1 MLKKSTLIISILFTL
16 LFQACSNEDKV
27 NKNANEMVSVNEYVL
42 TGLDKKQYVVK
53 KDGEGFILEG
63 AKNKVVIFDIF
74 ATWCP
79 PCRAAASHLS
89 SLQKKYKDDLV
100 VIGITIEDNILNEKL
115 LEFREKY
122 TADYTIVNSDQ
133 NRRLSNAIVKE
144 LELGERYPI
153 PLMVLYK
160 DGKLVNHFVGA
171 TEEEFIDSD
180 IRRALNK

>member
-1 MLKKSTLIISILFTL
+1 MLKKPTLIISILFTL
-16 LFQACSNEDKV
+16 LFQACSNEDKM
-27 NKNANEMVSVNEYVL
+27 NENANKLVSVNEYVL
-42 TGLDKKQYVVK
+42 TALDKREYIVK

-63 AKNKVVIFDIF
+63 AKNKVIIFDIF

-79 PCRAAASHLS
+79 PCRAAAKHLS

-122 TADYTIVNSDQ
+122 TANYTIVNSEQ